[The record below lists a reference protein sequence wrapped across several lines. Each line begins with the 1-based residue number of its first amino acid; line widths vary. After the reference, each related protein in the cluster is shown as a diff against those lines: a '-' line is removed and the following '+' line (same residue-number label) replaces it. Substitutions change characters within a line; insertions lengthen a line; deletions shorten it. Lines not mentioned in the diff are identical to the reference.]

1 MIVRKQ
7 YGFSLLEAIVALAI
21 LASVGMG
28 LFAAMNQSLN
38 MVARAEAVRERE
50 SVLRNV
56 VAWVQVVNPGVQ
68 PEGEHVLGDVLLRWT
83 SEPVE
88 EPRDASTGHV
98 RAGLYRVGLYR
109 MRIEIDRDGQPF
121 AELELRRVG
130 YEQIRRPEAL

>member
-1 MIVRKQ
+1 MRRSQ
-7 YGFSLLEAIVALAI
+7 QGFSLLEAIVALAI
-21 LASVGMG
+21 LASVGLA

-38 MVARAEAVRERE
+38 MVARAEVVRERE

-56 VAWVQVVNPGVQ
+56 VSWAQVINPGVQ
-68 PEGEHVLGDVLLRWT
+68 PQGEQLLGDVLMRWR

-88 EPRDASTGHV
+88 PPRDASTGHV

-109 MRIEIDRDGQPF
+109 MHIEVDRDGQPL

-130 YEQIRRPEAL
+130 YQQIRRPEAL